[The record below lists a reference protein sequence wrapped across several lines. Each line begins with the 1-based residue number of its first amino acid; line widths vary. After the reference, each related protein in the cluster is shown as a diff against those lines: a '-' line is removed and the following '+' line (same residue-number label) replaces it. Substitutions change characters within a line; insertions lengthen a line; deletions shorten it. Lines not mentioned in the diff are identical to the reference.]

1 MQLLPA
7 WPHGPQQGRDRGDA
21 ERQQQ
26 QQRHHAHHYVAALHQ
41 LAADQPPVEL
51 QIQPQPHHEMQAG
64 PGRAP
69 EPEGAAQ
76 LDELPLAPAF
86 GQRRHQQGEQQQV
99 QGPLAE
105 VVGQPLYRIPPQ
117 QPGRYRIAQPE
128 QAPQRPQMY
137 QGPQQGDMARGQS
150 QSHEFNLLLCPFSE
164 PAHDLSREVVS
175 KVKSSA
181 GTGVC
186 KYT

>member
-51 QIQPQPHHEMQAG
+51 QIQPQPHHEVQYC

-69 EPEGAAQ
+69 EPEWPAQ
-76 LDELPLAPAF
+76 LDELPLPPAF
-86 GQRRHQQGEQQQV
+86 GERRDQQGQQQQV
-99 QGPLAE
+99 QGALAE
-105 VVGQPLYRIPPQ
+105 VVGQPLHRIPSQ
-117 QPGRYRIAQPE
+117 QAGRHRIAQPE
-128 QAPQRPQMY
+128 QEAKGRQMH
-137 QGPQQGDMARGQS
+137 QGPQQADVTAGQS
-150 QSHEFNLLLCPFSE
+150 RCQYHLRRSMP
-164 PAHDLSREVVS
+164 
-175 KVKSSA
+175 
-181 GTGVC
+181 
-186 KYT
+186 